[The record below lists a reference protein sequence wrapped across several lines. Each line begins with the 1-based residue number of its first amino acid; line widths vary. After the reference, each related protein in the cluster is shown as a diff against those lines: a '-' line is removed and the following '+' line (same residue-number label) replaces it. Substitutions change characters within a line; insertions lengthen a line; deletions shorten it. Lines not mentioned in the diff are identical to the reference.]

1 MTPDRNLLNL
11 NSMINGNEPNGETQP
26 DFNKIDPTDEK
37 WVYFAMGYLAGI
49 IAGGIVIYIITK

>member
-1 MTPDRNLLNL
+1 
-11 NSMINGNEPNGETQP
+11 MINGNEPNGETQP